1 MLNIGDKIDSI
12 SLFSYLRGNTTHN
25 KTKREHTMKKTFYS
39 LFTLS
44 IMIGIAACGT
54 SKPAENSNTIL
65 AESKA
70 PFGAPEFDKFNIED
84 YKEAFDIAFEE
95 KRADIKAI
103 LENEEEPTFANTID
117 ALELSGKTLDKVSS
131 IFFNL
136 NESEN
141 TPQMTEI
148 EEYVLP
154 KLTELNG
161 YIYMNDTL
169 FNRIR
174 SIYDRKETLNL
185 DEEQMIV
192 LDNYYRSFVRGGAL
206 LNEEEKATLL
216 DIDTRIGL
224 AQIKFSSNLLA
235 DNKAFKLVITDKADL
250 GGLPQS
256 VIEAAASK
264 DGKSWTFTLDK
275 PSCIPFLQYADNRAL
290 REKIYKAYYGRGD
303 NGDSNDNKAIIR
315 EILQLRQQKA
325 KLLGFDS
332 FAHFVLDE
340 KMAKTP
346 EAALALL
353 EKIWEPAVKRAAEE
367 RAELQKIADSEGAG
381 IKIEGWDWFYYTEKL
396 RKAKYA
402 LNDETITPYF
412 KLENV
417 LQGAFDCA
425 TRLYGVQFVKR
436 DDIPVYHPEV
446 STYEVLDRDG
456 KHLSIFYTDFFPR
469 DTKRQGAW
477 MTNFV
482 NQRNIGGEEI
492 RPMVVNVCN
501 FTAPQGD
508 TPALLNIDET
518 RTLFHEFGH
527 ALHGML
533 TQAHYPSVSGTNV
546 KHDFVELFSQVNEKW
561 AIHPEVMPTF
571 AKHYKTGEAIPTE
584 LIEKMQKS
592 AYFNLGFE
600 TTELVAAALLDMRM
614 HLIEDYSNFDCNE
627 FEKELRRELGFIP
640 EIEYRYRSTNFAHV
654 FGGGYA
660 VGYYAYLWAEV
671 LDCDAFE
678 LFKEKGVFDP
688 ETAAAF
694 KNLIE
699 MGGSKDPMREYRKFR
714 GADAN
719 PDALLRARGLI

>member
-1 MLNIGDKIDSI
+1 MLTQFACTSQKKEESNSI
-12 SLFSYLRGNTTHN
+12 L
-25 KTKREHTMKKTFYS
+25 KE
-39 LFTLS
+39 
-44 IMIGIAACGT
+44 
-54 SKPAENSNTIL
+54 SN
-65 AESKA
+65 A
-70 PFGAPEFDKFNIED
+70 PFGAPEFDKFKIED
-84 YKEAFDIAFEE
+84 YKEAFDRGFEE

-103 LENEEEPTFANTID
+103 IENSDAPTYANTID
-117 ALELSGKTLDKVSS
+117 ALEMSGRTLDKVGA

-148 EEYVLP
+148 EEYVVP
-154 KLTELNG
+154 KMTELSG
-161 YIYMNDTL
+161 YIFMNDTL

-174 SIYDRKETLNL
+174 AIYDAKESLGLN
-185 DEEQMIV
+185 EEQSIV
-192 LDNYYRSFVRGGAL
+192 LENYYQGFVRGGAL
-206 LNEEEKATLL
+206 LNAEEKAKLL

-224 AQIKFSSNLLA
+224 AQIKFSTNLLA
-235 DNKAFKLVITDKADL
+235 DNKAFKLEITDKADL
-250 GGLPQS
+250 AGLPQS
-256 VIEAAASK
+256 VIDAAASE
-264 DGKSWTFTLDK
+264 DGKSWVFTLDK

-290 REKIYKAYYGRGD
+290 REKVYKAYYGRGD
-303 NGDSNDNKAIIR
+303 NNNENDNKAIIK

-325 KLLGFDS
+325 KLLGFES

-346 EAALALL
+346 EAALDLL
-353 EKIWEPAVKRAAEE
+353 NKIWEPAVKRAAEE
-367 RAELQKIADSEGAG
+367 KAELQKIADREGAG

-396 RKAKYA
+396 RKEKYA

-425 TRLYGVQFVKR
+425 TKLYGVKFVKR
-436 DDIPVYHPEV
+436 TDIPVYHPEV
-446 STYEVLDRDG
+446 STYEVLDSEG
-456 KHLSIFYTDFFPR
+456 NHLSIFYTDFFPR

-482 NQRNIGGEEI
+482 NQRNICGENI

-501 FTAPQGD
+501 FTTPQGD
-508 TPALLNIDET
+508 VPALLNIDET

-533 TQAHYPSVSGTNV
+533 TQTHYPSVSGTNV

-561 AIHPEVMPTF
+561 SVHPEVLPTY
-571 AKHYKTGEAIPTE
+571 AKYYKTGEAIPDS
-584 LIEKMQKS
+584 LIAKMQKS
-592 AYFNLGFE
+592 AHFNLGFE
-600 TTELVAAALLDMRM
+600 TTELVAAALLDMKM

-627 FEKELRRELGFIP
+627 YEKVLRKELGFID

-678 LFKEKGVFDP
+678 LFLEKGVFDP
-688 ETAAAF
+688 ATAAAF
-694 KNLIE
+694 KRLVE
-699 MGGSKDPMREYRKFR
+699 MGGSKDPMREYREFR
-714 GADAN
+714 GADPN

>member
-1 MLNIGDKIDSI
+1 MRKII
-12 SLFSYLRGNTTHN
+12 
-25 KTKREHTMKKTFYS
+25 YS

-44 IMIGIAACGT
+44 IMFGMNAFSQNKESG
-54 SKPAENSNTIL
+54 NSIL

-70 PFGAPEFDKFNIED
+70 PFGAPEFDKFKIED
-84 YKEAFDIAFEE
+84 YKPAFDYGFAE
-95 KRADIKAI
+95 KRADVKAI
-103 LENEEEPTFANTID
+103 IENKEEPTYANTID
-117 ALELSGKTLDKVSS
+117 ALEMSGKSLEKVSS

-148 EEYVLP
+148 EEYVVP
-154 KLTELNG
+154 KMTELSG

-174 SIYDRKETLNL
+174 TLYDKRESLNL
-185 DEEQMIV
+185 TEEQMIV
-192 LDNYYRSFVRGGAL
+192 LDNYYQSFVRGGAL
-206 LNEEEKATLL
+206 LNEEDKAKLI
-216 DIDTRIGL
+216 DIDTKLGL

-250 GGLPQS
+250 AGLPQN
-256 VIEAAASK
+256 IIDAAAAE
-264 DGKSWTFTLDK
+264 DGSWVFTLDK

-290 REKIYKAYYGRGD
+290 REKVYKAYYGRGD
-303 NGDSNDNKAIIR
+303 NNDANDNKAIIK

-325 KLLGFDS
+325 KLLGFES

-346 EAALALL
+346 EAALDLM
-353 EKIWEPAVKRAAEE
+353 EKIWQPAVERAKEE
-367 RAELQKIADSEGAG
+367 RAALQEIADREGAG

-396 RKAKYA
+396 RKEKYA
-402 LNDETITPYF
+402 LNDEVITPYF

-425 TRLYGVQFVKR
+425 TRLYGVKFVKR
-436 DDIPVYHPEV
+436 NDIPVYHPEV
-446 STYEVLDRDG
+446 STYEVLDSDG
-456 KHLSIFYTDFFPR
+456 NHLSIFYTDFFPR
-469 DTKRQGAW
+469 ATKRQGAW

-482 NQRNIGGEEI
+482 NQRNICGEDV

-561 AIHPEVMPTF
+561 SVHKDVMPTF
-571 AKHYKTGEAIPTE
+571 AKHYKTGEAIPAE
-584 LIEKMQKS
+584 LIEKMQQS
-592 AYFNLGFE
+592 SHFNSGFE
-600 TTELVAAALLDMRM
+600 TTELVAAALLDMKM
-614 HLIEDYSNFDCNE
+614 HLIEDYSDFNCNE
-627 FEKELRRELGFIP
+627 FEKELRKELGFIP

-678 LFKEKGVFDP
+678 LFLEKGVFDP
-688 ETAAAF
+688 ATAKAF

-714 GADAN
+714 GADPN
-719 PDALLRARGLI
+719 PDALLRARGLK

>member
-1 MLNIGDKIDSI
+1 M
-12 SLFSYLRGNTTHN
+12 
-25 KTKREHTMKKTFYS
+25 KRIFYS
-39 LFTLS
+39 IFTLS
-44 IMIGIAACGT
+44 IMLTQFACT
-54 SKPAENSNTIL
+54 SNKQEETNSIL
-65 AESKA
+65 KESSA
-70 PFGAPEFDKFNIED
+70 PFGAPEFDKFRIED
-84 YKEAFDIAFEE
+84 YKEAFDRGFAE
-95 KRADIKAI
+95 KRAEVKAI
-103 LENEEEPTFANTID
+103 LENSEAPTFANTID
-117 ALELSGKTLDKVSS
+117 ALELSGKTLDKVSA

-148 EEYVLP
+148 EEYVVP
-154 KLTELNG
+154 KMTELSG
-161 YIYMNDTL
+161 YIFMNDTL

-174 SIYDRKETLNL
+174 AIYDAKETLGLN
-185 DEEQMIV
+185 EEQSIV
-192 LDNYYRSFVRGGAL
+192 LENYYQGFVRGGAL
-206 LNEEEKATLL
+206 LNAEDKATLL
-216 DIDTRIGL
+216 DIDTKLGL
-224 AQIKFSSNLLA
+224 AQVKFNSNLLA
-235 DNKAFKLVITDKADL
+235 DNKAFKLEITDKADL
-250 GGLPQS
+250 AGLPQS
-256 VIEAAASK
+256 IIDAAASE
-264 DGKSWTFTLDK
+264 DGKSWVFTLDK

-303 NGDSNDNKAIIR
+303 NNNDNDNKAIIK

-325 KLLGFDS
+325 KLLGFES

-346 EAALALL
+346 EAALDLL
-353 EKIWEPAVKRAAEE
+353 NKIWEPAVKRAAEE
-367 RAELQKIADSEGAG
+367 KDELQKVADREGAG

-396 RKAKYA
+396 RKEKYA
-402 LNDETITPYF
+402 LNDEVITPYF
-412 KLENV
+412 NLENV

-425 TRLYGVQFVKR
+425 TKLYGVKFVKR

-446 STYEVLDRDG
+446 STYEVLDSEG
-456 KHLSIFYTDFFPR
+456 NHLSIFYTDFFPR

-482 NQRNIGGEEI
+482 NQRNIGGDNV

-501 FTAPQGD
+501 FTSPQGD
-508 TPALLNIDET
+508 VPALLNIDET

-533 TQAHYPSVSGTNV
+533 TQTHYPSVSGTNV

-561 AIHPEVMPTF
+561 SVHPDVMPTF
-571 AKHYKTGEAIPTE
+571 AKHYKTGEAIPDS

-592 AYFNLGFE
+592 SHFNSGFE
-600 TTELVAAALLDMRM
+600 TTELVAAALLDMKM

-627 FEKELRRELGFIP
+627 YEKVLRKELGFIP

-688 ETAAAF
+688 ATAAAF

-714 GADAN
+714 GADPN
-719 PDALLRARGLI
+719 PAALLRARGLI

>member
-1 MLNIGDKIDSI
+1 MLTQFACTSQKKEESNSI
-12 SLFSYLRGNTTHN
+12 L
-25 KTKREHTMKKTFYS
+25 KE
-39 LFTLS
+39 
-44 IMIGIAACGT
+44 
-54 SKPAENSNTIL
+54 SN
-65 AESKA
+65 A
-70 PFGAPEFDKFNIED
+70 PFGAPEFDKFKIED
-84 YKEAFDIAFEE
+84 YKEAFDRGFEE

-103 LENEEEPTFANTID
+103 IENSDAPTYANTID
-117 ALELSGKTLDKVSS
+117 ALEMSGRTLDKVGA

-148 EEYVLP
+148 EEYVVP
-154 KLTELNG
+154 KMTELSG
-161 YIYMNDTL
+161 YIFMNDTL

-174 SIYDRKETLNL
+174 AIYDAKENLGLN
-185 DEEQMIV
+185 EEQSIV
-192 LDNYYRSFVRGGAL
+192 LENYYQGFVRGGAL
-206 LNEEEKATLL
+206 LNAEDKAKLL

-224 AQIKFSSNLLA
+224 AQIKFSTNLLA
-235 DNKAFKLVITDKADL
+235 DNKAFKLEITDKADL
-250 GGLPQS
+250 AGLPQS
-256 VIEAAASK
+256 VIDAAASE
-264 DGKSWTFTLDK
+264 DGKSWVFTLDK

-290 REKIYKAYYGRGD
+290 REKVYKAYYGRGD
-303 NGDSNDNKAIIR
+303 NNNENDNKAIIK

-325 KLLGFDS
+325 KLLGFES

-346 EAALALL
+346 EAALDLL
-353 EKIWEPAVKRAAEE
+353 NKIWEPAVKRAAEE
-367 RAELQKIADSEGAG
+367 KAELQKIADREGAG

-396 RKAKYA
+396 RKEKYA

-425 TRLYGVQFVKR
+425 TKLYGVKFVKR
-436 DDIPVYHPEV
+436 TDIPVYHPEV
-446 STYEVLDRDG
+446 STYEVLDSEG
-456 KHLSIFYTDFFPR
+456 NHLSIFYTDFFPR

-482 NQRNIGGEEI
+482 NQRNICGENI

-501 FTAPQGD
+501 FTTPQGD
-508 TPALLNIDET
+508 VPALLNIDET

-533 TQAHYPSVSGTNV
+533 TQTHYPSVSGTNV

-561 AIHPEVMPTF
+561 SIHPEVLPTY
-571 AKHYKTGEAIPTE
+571 AKHYKTGEAIPDS
-584 LIEKMQKS
+584 LIAKMQKS
-592 AYFNLGFE
+592 AHFNLGFE
-600 TTELVAAALLDMRM
+600 TTELVAAALLDMKM

-627 FEKELRRELGFIP
+627 YEKVLRKELGFIN

-678 LFKEKGVFDP
+678 LFLEKGVFDP
-688 ETAAAF
+688 ATAAAF
-694 KNLIE
+694 KKLVE
-699 MGGSKDPMREYRKFR
+699 MGGSKDPMREYREFR
-714 GADAN
+714 GADPN

>member
-1 MLNIGDKIDSI
+1 MLTQFACTSQKKEESNSI
-12 SLFSYLRGNTTHN
+12 L
-25 KTKREHTMKKTFYS
+25 KE
-39 LFTLS
+39 
-44 IMIGIAACGT
+44 
-54 SKPAENSNTIL
+54 SN
-65 AESKA
+65 A
-70 PFGAPEFDKFNIED
+70 PFGAPEFDKFKIED
-84 YKEAFDIAFEE
+84 YKEAFDRGFEE

-103 LENEEEPTFANTID
+103 IENSDAPTYANTID
-117 ALELSGKTLDKVSS
+117 ALEMSGRTLDKVGA

-148 EEYVLP
+148 EEYVVP
-154 KLTELNG
+154 KMTELSG
-161 YIYMNDTL
+161 YIFMNDTL

-174 SIYDRKETLNL
+174 AIYDVKESLGLN
-185 DEEQMIV
+185 EEQSIV
-192 LDNYYRSFVRGGAL
+192 LENYYQGFVRGGAL
-206 LNEEEKATLL
+206 LNAEDKAKLL

-224 AQIKFSSNLLA
+224 AQIKFSTNLLA
-235 DNKAFKLVITDKADL
+235 DNKAFKLEITDKADL
-250 GGLPQS
+250 AGLPQS
-256 VIEAAASK
+256 VIDAAASE
-264 DGKSWTFTLDK
+264 DGKSWVFTLDK

-290 REKIYKAYYGRGD
+290 REKVYKAYYGRGD
-303 NGDSNDNKAIIR
+303 NNNENDNKAIIK

-325 KLLGFDS
+325 KLLGFES

-346 EAALALL
+346 EAALDLL
-353 EKIWEPAVKRAAEE
+353 NKIWEPAVKRAAEE
-367 RAELQKIADSEGAG
+367 KAELQKIADREGAG

-396 RKAKYA
+396 RKEKYA
-402 LNDETITPYF
+402 LNDEAITPYF

-425 TRLYGVQFVKR
+425 TKLYGVKFVKR
-436 DDIPVYHPEV
+436 TDIPVYHPEV
-446 STYEVLDRDG
+446 STYEVLDSEG
-456 KHLSIFYTDFFPR
+456 NHLSIFYTDFFPR

-482 NQRNIGGEEI
+482 NQRNICGENI

-501 FTAPQGD
+501 FTTPQGD
-508 TPALLNIDET
+508 VPALLNIDET

-533 TQAHYPSVSGTNV
+533 TQTHYPSVSGTNV

-561 AIHPEVMPTF
+561 SIHPEVLPTY
-571 AKHYKTGEAIPTE
+571 AKHYKTGEAIPDS
-584 LIEKMQKS
+584 LIAKMQKS
-592 AYFNLGFE
+592 AHFNLGFE
-600 TTELVAAALLDMRM
+600 TTELVAAALLDMNM

-627 FEKELRRELGFIP
+627 YEKVLRKELGFIN

-678 LFKEKGVFDP
+678 LFLEKGVFDP
-688 ETAAAF
+688 ATAAAF
-694 KNLIE
+694 KKLVE
-699 MGGSKDPMREYRKFR
+699 MGGSKDPMREYREFR
-714 GADAN
+714 GADPN

>member
-1 MLNIGDKIDSI
+1 MLTQFACTSQKKEESNSI
-12 SLFSYLRGNTTHN
+12 L
-25 KTKREHTMKKTFYS
+25 KE
-39 LFTLS
+39 
-44 IMIGIAACGT
+44 
-54 SKPAENSNTIL
+54 SN
-65 AESKA
+65 A
-70 PFGAPEFDKFNIED
+70 PFGAPEFDKFKIED
-84 YKEAFDIAFEE
+84 YKEAFDRGFEE

-103 LENEEEPTFANTID
+103 IENSDAPTYANTID
-117 ALELSGKTLDKVSS
+117 ALEMSGRTLDKVGA

-148 EEYVLP
+148 EEYVVP
-154 KLTELNG
+154 KMTELSG
-161 YIYMNDTL
+161 YIFMNDTL

-174 SIYDRKETLNL
+174 AIYDAKESLGLN
-185 DEEQMIV
+185 EEQSIV
-192 LDNYYRSFVRGGAL
+192 LENYYQGFVRGGAL
-206 LNEEEKATLL
+206 LNAEDKAKLL

-224 AQIKFSSNLLA
+224 AQIKFSTNLLA
-235 DNKAFKLVITDKADL
+235 DNKAFKLEITDKADL
-250 GGLPQS
+250 AGLPQS
-256 VIEAAASK
+256 VIDAAASE
-264 DGKSWTFTLDK
+264 DGKSWVFTLDK

-290 REKIYKAYYGRGD
+290 REKVYKAYYGRGD
-303 NGDSNDNKAIIR
+303 NNNENDNKAIIK

-325 KLLGFDS
+325 KLLGFES

-346 EAALALL
+346 EAALDLL
-353 EKIWEPAVKRAAEE
+353 NKIWEPAVKRAAEE
-367 RAELQKIADSEGAG
+367 KAELQKIADREGAG

-396 RKAKYA
+396 RKEKYA

-417 LQGAFDCA
+417 LQGAFGCA
-425 TRLYGVQFVKR
+425 TKLYGVKFVKR
-436 DDIPVYHPEV
+436 TDIPVYHPEV
-446 STYEVLDRDG
+446 RTYEVLDSEG
-456 KHLSIFYTDFFPR
+456 NHLSIFYTDFFPR

-482 NQRNIGGEEI
+482 NQRNICGENI

-501 FTAPQGD
+501 FTTPQGD
-508 TPALLNIDET
+508 VPALLNIDET

-533 TQAHYPSVSGTNV
+533 TQTHYPSVSGTNV

-561 AIHPEVMPTF
+561 SIHPEVLPTY
-571 AKHYKTGEAIPTE
+571 AKHYKTGEAIPDS
-584 LIEKMQKS
+584 LIAKMQKS
-592 AYFNLGFE
+592 AHFNLGFE
-600 TTELVAAALLDMRM
+600 TTELVAAALLDMKM

-627 FEKELRRELGFIP
+627 YEKVLRKELGFID

-678 LFKEKGVFDP
+678 LFLEKGVFDP
-688 ETAAAF
+688 ATAAAF
-694 KNLIE
+694 KKLVE
-699 MGGSKDPMREYRKFR
+699 MGGSKDPMREYREFR
-714 GADAN
+714 GADPN

>member
-1 MLNIGDKIDSI
+1 MRKII
-12 SLFSYLRGNTTHN
+12 
-25 KTKREHTMKKTFYS
+25 YS

-44 IMIGIAACGT
+44 IMFGMNAFSQNKESG
-54 SKPAENSNTIL
+54 NSIL

-70 PFGAPEFDKFNIED
+70 PFGAPEFDKFKIED
-84 YKEAFDIAFEE
+84 YKPAFEYGFAE
-95 KRADIKAI
+95 KRADVKAI
-103 LENEEEPTFANTID
+103 IENKEEPTYANTID
-117 ALELSGKTLDKVSS
+117 ALEMSGKSLEKVSS

-148 EEYVLP
+148 EEYVVP
-154 KLTELNG
+154 KMTELSG

-174 SIYDRKETLNL
+174 TLYDKRESLNL
-185 DEEQMIV
+185 TEEQMIV
-192 LDNYYRSFVRGGAL
+192 LDNYYQSFVRGGAL
-206 LNEEEKATLL
+206 LNEEDKAKLI
-216 DIDTRIGL
+216 DIDTKLGL

-250 GGLPQS
+250 AGLPQN
-256 VIEAAASK
+256 IIDAAAAE
-264 DGKSWTFTLDK
+264 DGSWVFTLDK

-290 REKIYKAYYGRGD
+290 REKVYKAYYGRGD
-303 NGDSNDNKAIIR
+303 NNDANDNKAIIK

-325 KLLGFDS
+325 KLLGFES

-346 EAALALL
+346 EAALDLM
-353 EKIWEPAVKRAAEE
+353 EKIWQPAVERAKEE
-367 RAELQKIADSEGAG
+367 RAALQEIADREGAG

-396 RKAKYA
+396 RKEKYA
-402 LNDETITPYF
+402 LNDEVITPYF

-425 TRLYGVQFVKR
+425 TRLYGVKFVKR
-436 DDIPVYHPEV
+436 NDIPVYHPEV
-446 STYEVLDRDG
+446 STYEVLDSDG
-456 KHLSIFYTDFFPR
+456 NHLSIFYTDFFPR
-469 DTKRQGAW
+469 ATKRQGAW

-482 NQRNIGGEEI
+482 NQRNICGEEV

-561 AIHPEVMPTF
+561 SVHKDVMPTF
-571 AKHYKTGEAIPTE
+571 AKHYKTGEAIPAE
-584 LIEKMQKS
+584 LIEKMQQS
-592 AYFNLGFE
+592 SHFNSGFE
-600 TTELVAAALLDMRM
+600 TTELVAAALLDMKM
-614 HLIEDYSNFDCNE
+614 HLIEDYSDFNCNE
-627 FEKELRRELGFIP
+627 FEKELRKELGFIP

-678 LFKEKGVFDP
+678 LFLEKGVFDP
-688 ETAAAF
+688 ATAKAF

-714 GADAN
+714 GADPN
-719 PDALLRARGLI
+719 PDALLRARGLK

>member
-1 MLNIGDKIDSI
+1 MRKI
-12 SLFSYLRGNTTHN
+12 
-25 KTKREHTMKKTFYS
+25 FYS
-39 LFTLS
+39 FITLS
-44 IMIGIAACGT
+44 VMLTQFACT
-54 SKPAENSNTIL
+54 SQKKEESNSIL
-65 AESKA
+65 KESNA
-70 PFGAPEFDKFNIED
+70 PFGAPEFDKFKIED
-84 YKEAFDIAFEE
+84 YKEAFDRGFEE

-103 LENEEEPTFANTID
+103 IENSDAPTYANTID
-117 ALELSGKTLDKVSS
+117 ALEMSGRTLDKVGA

-148 EEYVLP
+148 EEYVVP
-154 KLTELNG
+154 KMTELSG
-161 YIYMNDTL
+161 YIFMNDTL

-174 SIYDRKETLNL
+174 AIYDAKESLGLN
-185 DEEQMIV
+185 EEQSIV
-192 LDNYYRSFVRGGAL
+192 LENYYQGFVRGGAL
-206 LNEEEKATLL
+206 LNAEDKAKLL

-224 AQIKFSSNLLA
+224 AQIKFSTNLLA
-235 DNKAFKLVITDKADL
+235 DNKAFKLEITDKADL
-250 GGLPQS
+250 AGLPQN
-256 VIEAAASK
+256 VIDAAASE
-264 DGKSWTFTLDK
+264 DGKSWVFTLDK

-290 REKIYKAYYGRGD
+290 REKVYKAYYGRGD
-303 NGDSNDNKAIIR
+303 NNNENDNKAIIK

-325 KLLGFDS
+325 KLLGFES

-346 EAALALL
+346 EAALDLL
-353 EKIWEPAVKRAAEE
+353 NKIWEPAVKRAAEE
-367 RAELQKIADSEGAG
+367 KAELQKIADREGAG

-396 RKAKYA
+396 RKEKYA

-425 TRLYGVQFVKR
+425 TKLYGVKFVKR
-436 DDIPVYHPEV
+436 TDIPVYHPEV
-446 STYEVLDRDG
+446 STYEVLDSEG
-456 KHLSIFYTDFFPR
+456 NHLSIFYTDFFPR

-482 NQRNIGGEEI
+482 NQRNICGENI

-501 FTAPQGD
+501 FTTPQGD
-508 TPALLNIDET
+508 VPALLNIDET

-533 TQAHYPSVSGTNV
+533 TQTHYPSVSGTNV

-561 AIHPEVMPTF
+561 SIHPEVLPTY
-571 AKHYKTGEAIPTE
+571 AKHYKTGEAIPDS
-584 LIEKMQKS
+584 LIAKMQKS
-592 AYFNLGFE
+592 AHFNLGFE
-600 TTELVAAALLDMRM
+600 TTELVAAALLDMKM

-627 FEKELRRELGFIP
+627 YEKVLRKELGFIN

-678 LFKEKGVFDP
+678 LFLEKGVFDP
-688 ETAAAF
+688 ATAAAF
-694 KNLIE
+694 KKLVE
-699 MGGSKDPMREYRKFR
+699 MGGSKDPMREYREFR
-714 GADAN
+714 GADPN

>member
-1 MLNIGDKIDSI
+1 MLTQFACTSQKKEESNSI
-12 SLFSYLRGNTTHN
+12 L
-25 KTKREHTMKKTFYS
+25 KE
-39 LFTLS
+39 
-44 IMIGIAACGT
+44 
-54 SKPAENSNTIL
+54 SN
-65 AESKA
+65 A
-70 PFGAPEFDKFNIED
+70 PFGAPEFDKFKIED
-84 YKEAFDIAFEE
+84 YKEAFDRGFEE

-103 LENEEEPTFANTID
+103 IENSDAPTYANTID
-117 ALELSGKTLDKVSS
+117 ALEMSGRTLDKVGA

-148 EEYVLP
+148 EEYVVP
-154 KLTELNG
+154 KMTELSG
-161 YIYMNDTL
+161 YIFMNDTL

-174 SIYDRKETLNL
+174 SIYDAKESLGLN
-185 DEEQMIV
+185 EEQSIV
-192 LDNYYRSFVRGGAL
+192 LENYYQGFVRGGAL
-206 LNEEEKATLL
+206 LNAEDKAKLL

-224 AQIKFSSNLLA
+224 AQIKFSTNLLA
-235 DNKAFKLVITDKADL
+235 DNKAFKLEITDKADL
-250 GGLPQS
+250 AGLPQN
-256 VIEAAASK
+256 VIDAAASE
-264 DGKSWTFTLDK
+264 DGKSWVFTLDK
-275 PSCIPFLQYADNRAL
+275 PSCIPFLQYADTRAL
-290 REKIYKAYYGRGD
+290 REKVYKAYYGRGD
-303 NGDSNDNKAIIR
+303 NNNENDNKAIIK

-325 KLLGFDS
+325 KLLGFES

-346 EAALALL
+346 EAALDLL
-353 EKIWEPAVKRAAEE
+353 NKIWEPAVKRAAEE
-367 RAELQKIADSEGAG
+367 KAELQKIADREGAG

-396 RKAKYA
+396 RKEKYA

-425 TRLYGVQFVKR
+425 TKLYGVKFVKR
-436 DDIPVYHPEV
+436 TDIPVYHPEV
-446 STYEVLDRDG
+446 STYEVLDSEG
-456 KHLSIFYTDFFPR
+456 NHLSIFYTDFFPR

-482 NQRNIGGEEI
+482 NQRNICGENI

-501 FTAPQGD
+501 FTTPQGD
-508 TPALLNIDET
+508 VPALLNIDET

-533 TQAHYPSVSGTNV
+533 TQTHYPSVSGTNV

-561 AIHPEVMPTF
+561 SIHPEVLPTY
-571 AKHYKTGEAIPTE
+571 AKHYKTGEAIPDS
-584 LIEKMQKS
+584 LIAKMQKS
-592 AYFNLGFE
+592 AHFNLGFE
-600 TTELVAAALLDMRM
+600 TTELVAAALLDMKM

-627 FEKELRRELGFIP
+627 YEKVLRKELGFIN

-678 LFKEKGVFDP
+678 LFLEKGVFDP
-688 ETAAAF
+688 ATAAAF
-694 KNLIE
+694 KKLVE
-699 MGGSKDPMREYRKFR
+699 MGGSKDPMREYREFR
-714 GADAN
+714 GADPN

>member
-1 MLNIGDKIDSI
+1 MRKI
-12 SLFSYLRGNTTHN
+12 
-25 KTKREHTMKKTFYS
+25 FYS
-39 LFTLS
+39 IFTLS
-44 IMIGIAACGT
+44 IMLTQFACT
-54 SKPAENSNTIL
+54 SQKKEESNSIL
-65 AESKA
+65 KESNA
-70 PFGAPEFDKFNIED
+70 PFGAPEFDKFKIED
-84 YKEAFDIAFEE
+84 YKEAFDRGFEE

-103 LENEEEPTFANTID
+103 IENSDAPTYANTID
-117 ALELSGKTLDKVSS
+117 ALEMSGRTLDKVGA

-148 EEYVLP
+148 EEYVVP
-154 KLTELNG
+154 KMTELSG
-161 YIYMNDTL
+161 YIFMNDTL

-174 SIYDRKETLNL
+174 AIYDVKESLGLN
-185 DEEQMIV
+185 EEQSIV
-192 LDNYYRSFVRGGAL
+192 LENYYQGFVRGGAL
-206 LNEEEKATLL
+206 LNAEDKAKLL

-224 AQIKFSSNLLA
+224 AQIKFSTNLLA
-235 DNKAFKLVITDKADL
+235 DNKAFKLEITDKADL
-250 GGLPQS
+250 AGLPQS
-256 VIEAAASK
+256 VIDAAASE
-264 DGKSWTFTLDK
+264 DGKSWVFTLDK

-290 REKIYKAYYGRGD
+290 REKVYKAYYGRGD
-303 NGDSNDNKAIIR
+303 NNNENDNKAIIK

-325 KLLGFDS
+325 KLLGFES

-346 EAALALL
+346 EAALDLL
-353 EKIWEPAVKRAAEE
+353 NKIWEPAVKRAAEE
-367 RAELQKIADSEGAG
+367 KAELQKIADREGAG

-396 RKAKYA
+396 RKEKYA
-402 LNDETITPYF
+402 LNDEAITPYF

-425 TRLYGVQFVKR
+425 TKLYGVKFVKR
-436 DDIPVYHPEV
+436 TDIPVYHPEV
-446 STYEVLDRDG
+446 STYEVLDSEG
-456 KHLSIFYTDFFPR
+456 NHLSIFYTDFFPR

-482 NQRNIGGEEI
+482 NQRNICGENI

-501 FTAPQGD
+501 FTTPQGD
-508 TPALLNIDET
+508 VPALLNIDET

-533 TQAHYPSVSGTNV
+533 TQTHYPSVSGTNV

-561 AIHPEVMPTF
+561 SIHPEVLPTY
-571 AKHYKTGEAIPTE
+571 AKHYKTGEAIPDS
-584 LIEKMQKS
+584 LIAKMQKS
-592 AYFNLGFE
+592 AHFNLGFE
-600 TTELVAAALLDMRM
+600 TTELVAAALLDMKM

-627 FEKELRRELGFIP
+627 YEKVLRKELGFID

-678 LFKEKGVFDP
+678 LFLEKGVFDP
-688 ETAAAF
+688 ATAAAF
-694 KNLIE
+694 KKLVE
-699 MGGSKDPMREYRKFR
+699 MGGSKDPMREYREFR
-714 GADAN
+714 GADPN

>member
-1 MLNIGDKIDSI
+1 MRKI
-12 SLFSYLRGNTTHN
+12 
-25 KTKREHTMKKTFYS
+25 FYS
-39 LFTLS
+39 FITLS
-44 IMIGIAACGT
+44 VMLTQFACT
-54 SKPAENSNTIL
+54 SQKKEESNSIL
-65 AESKA
+65 KESNA
-70 PFGAPEFDKFNIED
+70 PFGAPEFDKFKIED
-84 YKEAFDIAFEE
+84 YKEAFDRGFEE

-103 LENEEEPTFANTID
+103 IENSDAPTYANTID
-117 ALELSGKTLDKVSS
+117 ALEMSGRTLDKVGA

-148 EEYVLP
+148 EEYVVP
-154 KLTELNG
+154 KMTELSG
-161 YIYMNDTL
+161 YIFMNDTL

-174 SIYDRKETLNL
+174 SIYDAKESLGLN
-185 DEEQMIV
+185 EEQSIV
-192 LDNYYRSFVRGGAL
+192 LENYYQGFVRGGAL
-206 LNEEEKATLL
+206 LNAEDKAKLL

-224 AQIKFSSNLLA
+224 AQIKFSTNLLA
-235 DNKAFKLVITDKADL
+235 DNKAFKLEITDKADL
-250 GGLPQS
+250 AGLPQS
-256 VIEAAASK
+256 VIDAAASE
-264 DGKSWTFTLDK
+264 DGKSWVFTLDK

-290 REKIYKAYYGRGD
+290 REKVYKAYYGRGD
-303 NGDSNDNKAIIR
+303 NNNENDNKAIIK

-325 KLLGFDS
+325 KLLGFES

-346 EAALALL
+346 EAALDLL
-353 EKIWEPAVKRAAEE
+353 NKIWEPAVKRAAEE
-367 RAELQKIADSEGAG
+367 KAELQKIADREGAG

-396 RKAKYA
+396 RKEKYA

-425 TRLYGVQFVKR
+425 TKLYGVKFVKR
-436 DDIPVYHPEV
+436 TDIPVYHPEV
-446 STYEVLDRDG
+446 STYEVLDSEG
-456 KHLSIFYTDFFPR
+456 NHLSIFYTDFFPR

-482 NQRNIGGEEI
+482 NQRNICGENI

-501 FTAPQGD
+501 FTTPQGD
-508 TPALLNIDET
+508 VPALLNIDET

-533 TQAHYPSVSGTNV
+533 TQTHYPSVSGTNV

-561 AIHPEVMPTF
+561 SIHPEVLPTY
-571 AKHYKTGEAIPTE
+571 AKHYKTGEAIPDS
-584 LIEKMQKS
+584 LIAKMQKS
-592 AYFNLGFE
+592 AHFNLGFE
-600 TTELVAAALLDMRM
+600 TTELVAAALLDMKM

-627 FEKELRRELGFIP
+627 YEKVLRKELGFIN

-678 LFKEKGVFDP
+678 LFLEKGVFDP
-688 ETAAAF
+688 ATAAAF
-694 KNLIE
+694 KKLVE
-699 MGGSKDPMREYRKFR
+699 MGGSKDPMREYREFR
-714 GADAN
+714 GADPN

>member
-1 MLNIGDKIDSI
+1 M
-12 SLFSYLRGNTTHN
+12 
-25 KTKREHTMKKTFYS
+25 KRIFYS
-39 LFTLS
+39 IFTLS
-44 IMIGIAACGT
+44 IMLTQFACT
-54 SKPAENSNTIL
+54 SQKKEESNSIL
-65 AESKA
+65 KESNA
-70 PFGAPEFDKFNIED
+70 PFGAPEFDKFKIED
-84 YKEAFDIAFEE
+84 YKEAFDRGFEE

-103 LENEEEPTFANTID
+103 IENSDAPTYANTID
-117 ALELSGKTLDKVSS
+117 ALEMSGRTLDKVGA

-148 EEYVLP
+148 EEYVVP
-154 KLTELNG
+154 KMTELSG
-161 YIYMNDTL
+161 YIFMNDTL

-174 SIYDRKETLNL
+174 AIYDAKESLGLN
-185 DEEQMIV
+185 EEQSIV
-192 LDNYYRSFVRGGAL
+192 LENYYQGFVRGGAL
-206 LNEEEKATLL
+206 LNAEDKAKLL

-224 AQIKFSSNLLA
+224 AQIKFSTNLLA
-235 DNKAFKLVITDKADL
+235 DNKAFKLEITDKADL
-250 GGLPQS
+250 AGLPQS
-256 VIEAAASK
+256 VIDAAASE
-264 DGKSWTFTLDK
+264 DGKSWVFTLDK

-290 REKIYKAYYGRGD
+290 REKVYKAYYGRGD
-303 NGDSNDNKAIIR
+303 NNNENDNKAIIK

-325 KLLGFDS
+325 KLLGFES

-346 EAALALL
+346 EAALDLL
-353 EKIWEPAVKRAAEE
+353 NKIWEPAVKRAAEE
-367 RAELQKIADSEGAG
+367 KAELQKIADREGAG

-396 RKAKYA
+396 RKEKYA

-425 TRLYGVQFVKR
+425 TKLYGVKFVKR
-436 DDIPVYHPEV
+436 TDIPVYHPEV
-446 STYEVLDRDG
+446 STYEVLDSEG
-456 KHLSIFYTDFFPR
+456 NHLSIFYTDFFPR

-482 NQRNIGGEEI
+482 NQRNICGENI

-501 FTAPQGD
+501 FTTPQGD
-508 TPALLNIDET
+508 VPALLNIDET

-533 TQAHYPSVSGTNV
+533 TQTHYPSVSGTNV

-561 AIHPEVMPTF
+561 SIHPEVLPTY
-571 AKHYKTGEAIPTE
+571 AKHYKTGEAIPDS
-584 LIEKMQKS
+584 LIAKMQKS
-592 AYFNLGFE
+592 AHFNLGFE
-600 TTELVAAALLDMRM
+600 TTELVAAALLDMKM

-627 FEKELRRELGFIP
+627 YEKVLRKELGFIN

-678 LFKEKGVFDP
+678 LFLEKGVFDP
-688 ETAAAF
+688 ATAAAF
-694 KNLIE
+694 KKLVE
-699 MGGSKDPMREYRKFR
+699 MGGSKDPMREYREFR
-714 GADAN
+714 GADPN